1 GGVLIDMAVDDY
13 HVIELVG
20 EGSFGK
26 VYKGRRKYTRQQIL
40 RKLKHENIIEML
52 DAFET
57 PQEFCVVTEF
67 AQVKALYYL
76 HSNRIIHRDM
86 KPQNILIGAG
96 SVVKVSSKLVREQ
109 PYNHTA
115 DLWSLGVILYSLF
128 WPVLVRDMQKE
139 VLAHLNHDRV
149 YANTSLT
156 LLGCFSSR
164 YMILFVT
171 VKDNSITESNK
182 EGSKNTKFSAPSS
195 IPDSQEHASLDVLDH
210 SPSSGLANSNKIE
223 NLLTF

>member
-156 LLGCFSSR
+156 LLGCFSR
-164 YMILFVT
+164 ILCYAYGLIFY
-171 VKDNSITESNK
+171 
-182 EGSKNTKFSAPSS
+182 F
-195 IPDSQEHASLDVLDH
+195 
-210 SPSSGLANSNKIE
+210 SGLCKDPVKYPENMSANFKSFLKGLLNKVP
-223 NLLTF
+223 LCFFA